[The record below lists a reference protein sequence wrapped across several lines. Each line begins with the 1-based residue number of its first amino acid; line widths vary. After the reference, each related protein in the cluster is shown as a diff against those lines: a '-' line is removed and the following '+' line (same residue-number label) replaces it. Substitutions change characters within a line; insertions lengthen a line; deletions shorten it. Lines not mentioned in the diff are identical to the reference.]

1 MFKVTVA
8 IVLIVYDWKIDKRV
22 T

>member
-8 IVLIVYDWKIDKRV
+8 IVMIVYDWKIDKRV